1 MRTLKTQ
8 ECRNPEIN
16 DGIAIYRWTEV
27 GDSSKDVI
35 RLPDIRLQIAYQHNG
50 RQHLVS
56 AAPVLMADGRTPF
69 IILSTGPVYRCTAPG
84 RHGKLI
90 IGRLTPEEEKN
101 TVPLKYLFRG
111 PVVDEL
117 WTRSL
122 YAELVHSAPLTVGMF
137 NSPMWCRK
145 AQNRQSVTPRD
156 NDLVRY
162 ELGVSESVK
171 LTSRELKEKWDQMA
185 DNACCIGYCK
195 DGFLWEAG
203 MIKSGGV
210 VCIPRQYNQVLN
222 ITGSCLLSDI
232 EHIARIQ
239 KWRIKF

>member
-8 ECRNPEIN
+8 DTQNPEIN
-16 DGIAIYRWTEV
+16 EGIAVYRWTEV

-35 RLPDIRLQIAYQHNG
+35 RLPDIRLQIAYQKDG
-50 RQHLVS
+50 KKYLVC
-56 AAPVLMADGRTPF
+56 AVPVLMADGKTPF
-69 IILSTGPVYRCTAPG
+69 IIMSTGPVYRCTAPG

-90 IGRLTPEEEKN
+90 IGKLTPDEQKN
-101 TVPLKYLFRG
+101 TVPIKYLFRG

-117 WTRSL
+117 WTRATYSDL
-122 YAELVHSAPLTVGMF
+122 IHSAPDAVGMF

-145 AQNRQSVTPRD
+145 AKSRQDVTPRD
-156 NDLVRY
+156 NHLVRY
-162 ELGVSESVK
+162 ELGLSESVPM
-171 LTSRELKEKWDQMA
+171 TANELKVKWDQMA

-195 DGFLWEAG
+195 DGFLWESG
-203 MIKSGGV
+203 MIKKGGV

-232 EHIARIQ
+232 ERLARMQ
-239 KWRIKF
+239 KWRVRF